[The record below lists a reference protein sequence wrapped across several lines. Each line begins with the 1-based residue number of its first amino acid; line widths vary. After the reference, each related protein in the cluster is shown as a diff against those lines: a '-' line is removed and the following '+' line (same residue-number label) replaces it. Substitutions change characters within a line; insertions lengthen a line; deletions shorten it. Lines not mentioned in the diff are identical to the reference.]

1 MKASGAVSRSLSL
14 FKGRGIS
21 FRNKESGK
29 LGLPQITSGNTV
41 KAIGYK
47 EFLIKINS
55 LRDALDEQLNNIDR
69 STGQYLW
76 LSLYVLALSA
86 QERMVDSMNDDLIA
100 SDIPWDSVVDT
111 PSISS
116 TIGDAVSYAERL
128 KDPKD
133 HFLKSLLLSFSGW
146 ALFSTEK
153 KECACGKSNLKEI
166 PVDILVNTSLTAVT
180 NSSSSGLALSFVVG
194 VKSDDQE
201 HLEGHYSF
209 KKKSIRDDGLIIIH
223 DSRGGVEACAT
234 GRFRPY
240 REMCSDSLNQAEQF
254 RANKMAEIL
263 DRLINSFSKEA

>member
-1 MKASGAVSRSLSL
+1 MRAGGAVSRSLSL
-14 FKGRGIS
+14 LRGRGIS

-29 LGLPQITSGNTV
+29 LGLPQITSSNNV

-76 LSLYVLALSA
+76 LSLYILALSA
-86 QERMVDSMNDDLIA
+86 QERMVDSINDDLIA
-100 SDIPWDSVVDT
+100 SDIPWDSVADM

-146 ALFSTEK
+146 TLFSIEK
-153 KECACGKSNLKEI
+153 KECAC
-166 PVDILVNTSLTAVT
+166 DIHARK
-180 NSSSSGLALSFVVG
+180 NSRC
-194 VKSDDQE
+194 
-201 HLEGHYSF
+201 
-209 KKKSIRDDGLIIIH
+209 I
-223 DSRGGVEACAT
+223 
-234 GRFRPY
+234 
-240 REMCSDSLNQAEQF
+240 
-254 RANKMAEIL
+254 
-263 DRLINSFSKEA
+263 

>member
-1 MKASGAVSRSLSL
+1 MRAGGAVSRSLSL

-29 LGLPQITSGNTV
+29 LGLPQITSRNTV

-47 EFLIKINS
+47 EFLTKIKN
-55 LRDALDEQLNNIDR
+55 LRDMLSRELDKVDQT
-69 STGQYLW
+69 TGMYLW
-76 LSLYVLALSA
+76 LSLYILALSA
-86 QERMVDSMNDDLIA
+86 QERMVDSINDDLIA
-100 SDIPWDSVVDT
+100 SDIPWDSVADM

-146 ALFSTEK
+146 TLFSTEK

-166 PVDILVNTSLTAVT
+166 PVDILVNTSLTTVT
-180 NSSSSGLALSFVVG
+180 DSLSSGLVLSFLIG
-194 VKSDDQE
+194 VKSDDQD

-209 KKKSIRDDGLIIIH
+209 KKKSVRDDGLIIIH
-223 DSRGGVEACAT
+223 NSQGGVYIST
-234 GRFRPY
+234 PGRY
-240 REMCSDSLNQAEQF
+240 RSIQVHFNGLNQAEQF